1 MLMVLNNLKPGRV
14 MKYFEDICAIPRG
27 SGDTDRIA
35 AYCMDFAA
43 AHGLSAVR
51 DASNN
56 VVIRKPASNGCT
68 SDKTVMIQGHL
79 DMVCAR
85 ESDCD
90 IDFKTD
96 GLRLTQDGEYIWADG
111 TSLGGDDGI
120 AVAMALAVLEA
131 NDIVHPALE
140 CVFTTDEEVG
150 MLGAMALDMS
160 WLKSD
165 YLLNIDS
172 EDEGIFTVSCA
183 GGATVTSVLKGDR
196 LTGKVTDAVKITVD
210 GLIGG
215 HSGVEIDKG
224 RANACIVLGKVLA
237 EISEKTE
244 IKVIELNG
252 GEKDNAIAR
261 SAYAIVCAENTA
273 EVFAEAERQNKL
285 FREKFSLTDSGI
297 RITAEQAETK
307 LAPLDCDIVRLLSS
321 APNGVQKM
329 SEDIEGLPQTSLN
342 LGILRTVG
350 DTVTVSFSVRS
361 SVAAEK
367 EQLIDELLR
376 LTEECGGTIEL
387 AGGYPAWEYKK
398 DSVLRDKC
406 AELFFEQYSRAP
418 EISAIHAGLECGIF
432 SSGMPGIECISFGPD
447 ILDIHTPKE
456 SLSIKSTER
465 VYDFLIK
472 LLERL

>member
-1 MLMVLNNLKPGRV
+1 MVLNNLQPDRV
-14 MKYFEDICAIPRG
+14 MKYFEDICAIPHG

-35 AYCMDFAA
+35 EYCMDFAA
-43 AHGLSAVR
+43 AHGLSAAR
-51 DASNN
+51 DESNN
-56 VVIRKPASNGCT
+56 VMIRKPASKGCK
-68 SDKTVMIQGHL
+68 SDKTIMIQGHL

-85 ESDCD
+85 ESDCG
-90 IDFKTD
+90 IDFKAD
-96 GLRLTQDGEYIWADG
+96 GLRLMQDGEYIWADG

-120 AVAMALAVLEA
+120 AVAMALAVLES
-131 NDIVHPALE
+131 DTIVHPALE

-150 MLGAMALDMS
+150 MLGATALDMS
-160 WLKSD
+160 GLKSD

-183 GGATVTSVLKGDR
+183 GGATVTSILKGR
-196 LTGKVTDAVKITVD
+196 RKNENAKNVLKITVG
-210 GLIGG
+210 GLTGG

-224 RANACIVLGKVLA
+224 RANACIVLGKALA
-237 EISEKTE
+237 AIGERTDIEI
-244 IKVIELNG
+244 IELNG

-261 SAYAIVCAENTA
+261 SAYAVISAADMSAALDET
-273 EVFAEAERQNKL
+273 ERQNKL
-285 FREKFSLTDSGI
+285 YRERFRSADSGI
-297 RITAEQAETK
+297 CIAAEPAETQ
-307 LAPLDCDIVRLLSS
+307 LAPLDCDIVRLLAS

-342 LGILRTVG
+342 LGILRTEG
-350 DTVTVSFSVRS
+350 DTVYVSFSVRS

-367 EQLIDELLR
+367 AALINTLSE
-376 LTEECGGTIEL
+376 LTEKCGGRTETE
-387 AGGYPAWEYKK
+387 GEYPAWEYKK

-406 AELFFEQYSRAP
+406 AELFLELYGKTP

-432 SSGMPGIECISFGPD
+432 SGKMPGLECISFGPD

-456 SLSIKSTER
+456 RLSIRSTER